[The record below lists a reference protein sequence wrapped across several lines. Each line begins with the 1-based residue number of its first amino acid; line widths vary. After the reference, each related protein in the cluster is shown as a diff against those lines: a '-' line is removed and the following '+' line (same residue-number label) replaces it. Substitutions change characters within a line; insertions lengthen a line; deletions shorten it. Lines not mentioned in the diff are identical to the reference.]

1 MEAKLIPGTKGFLA
15 TSDGLILDPCGN
27 PRTLYTNGDGY
38 QTASVLL
45 DNGLWRTF
53 GVHRLVAL
61 AHISCPGDPS
71 YFTVNHRDTQI
82 TNNSV
87 ANLEWVSVKLNN
99 IHASLMRGSKYRPMV
114 VASSVTG
121 EVRFIDNLQ
130 KLAKL
135 IQVDIGTAW
144 DLVKDE
150 IPIDGWV
157 YRFHSCKTKIPE
169 TLKKDSFSAKRQNGI
184 VVAKPIRVLD
194 VSSQEEMTFDSMNQ
208 AANYFKTSA
217 SHIFQ
222 VVCKSGNKRLFK
234 KKYLVVEGD
243 EKFPEL
249 TQDEYDELLNPCGR
263 EVLAYNEDEKLF
275 SVWKSASS
283 FIKEYGLSKK
293 AVATD
298 LKKGRLRLI
307 HGWWF
312 TYMKNKSNVERLK
325 SMANCPE

>member
-15 TSDGLILDPCGN
+15 TNNGLILDPCGN

-61 AHISCPGDPS
+61 AHIDCPGKPS
-71 YFTVNHRDTQI
+71 DFTVNHRDTQI
-82 TNNSV
+82 TNNNV
-87 ANLEWVSVKLNN
+87 KNLEWVSVKLNN
-99 IHASLMRGSKYRPMV
+99 IHASLMRGSKHRPMI
-114 VASSVTG
+114 VASSNTG
-121 EVRFIDNLQ
+121 EIRFIDNLQ

-135 IQVDIGTAW
+135 IKVDIGTAW

-150 IPIDGWV
+150 IHIDGWI
-157 YRFHSCKTKIPE
+157 YRFHSCKTQIPNQ
-169 TLKKDSFSAKRQNGI
+169 LKKSPFSAKRLSGI

-194 VSSQEEMTFDSMNQ
+194 ISSQNEMSFSSMNQ
-208 AANYFKTSA
+208 AANYFNTSA

-222 VVCKSGNKRLFK
+222 VVCRDGNKRLFQ
-234 KKYLVVEGD
+234 KKYLVVEDD
-243 EKFPEL
+243 ETFPKL
-249 TQDEYDELLNPCGR
+249 SQDEYDELLNPCGR
-263 EVLAYNEDEKLF
+263 EVLAYNEDKKLL
-275 SVWKSASS
+275 SVWKSANS

-293 AVATD
+293 AVTTD

-312 TYMKNKSNVERLK
+312 TYMKNKTNVERLK
-325 SMANCPE
+325 SIANCPE